1 MSEPLIDLRQAIK
14 DNKAIGF
21 NEGESIGN
29 AKVLNIGDK
38 QYSLDAPTS
47 FVINGKAF
55 NLKVIYQ
62 CWVFRDSSSADYIT
76 ECEKENIDGI
86 SFVERS
92 ELISWLKGEIT
103 NSAFIEGEKVRIT
116 EENGKNEEETPGK
129 KKRKLS
135 DDPLLKEIASNERV
149 LIDHNKVLRGL
160 KPKDFS
166 SVAKDCELR
175 ILREKPTNAKGSD
188 SSGRLSTSS
197 SSPSSSKDARNKEPI
212 IVLSP
217 AASSLVRMSN
227 VKEFLQEGK
236 FLDPSKETASSSNLL
251 AIQRKSSRFK
261 TPIKLLVVDNVE
273 KLFTK
278 SEYWDRVV
286 AIVTTGKD
294 WQFKNYKY
302 KDPQIL
308 FQKFNGFYFK
318 YKGDA
323 VPPSVKSWNV
333 KVLDI
338 DRVERFSD
346 RQVVEQFWDTVENT
360 LVAKRYKS

>member
-1 MSEPLIDLRQAIK
+1 MSEPLIALRQAIK
-14 DNKAIGF
+14 DKKPVGV
-21 NEGESIGN
+21 NEGETIGN
-29 AKVLNIGDK
+29 AKVLNIGEK

-47 FVINGKAF
+47 FVINGKEF

-103 NSAFIEGEKVRIT
+103 SSAFIKGEKVGIT
-116 EENGKNEEETPGK
+116 EENGKNEGETK
-129 KKRKLS
+129 SNNKRKLS

-175 ILREKPTNAKGSD
+175 ILKEKPANAKSSD
-188 SSGRLSTSS
+188 SNGRSSTSVS
-197 SSPSSSKDARNKEPI
+197 SSSKDARNKEPI

-236 FLDPSKETASSSNLL
+236 FLDPSKEPASSSNLL

-323 VPPSVKSWNV
+323 VPASVKSWNV